1 MASAF
6 QAGPE
11 YLPIHYVDVAN
22 ELPLGPQAVPITFVR
37 RTTGQ
42 IARVEQSNTEP
53 AQFSQADWLCQSSR
67 EGIIDR
73 EI

>member
-11 YLPIHYVDVAN
+11 CLPIHYVDVAD
-22 ELPLGPQAVPITFVR
+22 ELPLGPQAALITFVR

-42 IARVEQSNTEP
+42 IARVGQSNTEP
-53 AQFSQADWLCQSSR
+53 AQFKQIGSVRAVMK
-67 EGIIDR
+67 E
-73 EI
+73 